1 MANLG
6 NIGVRSP
13 YFVNYSDS
21 NSPATAESS
30 KILVTISGTLRY
42 TIIKNTGTNV
52 RLDISELIRDYINPT
67 FSGSLNTATVGAT
80 AVSLAVSFWDAVN
93 ATGTQVDSYSDT
105 LTAYEGYRY
114 FSEGNNFPIPTGNLL
129 SGTSIYAP
137 ENTAGS
143 FYVMGAG
150 GTLGI
155 QVYDA
160 NVTGAVGS
168 TGITI
173 KRQPC
178 NKYTPIKCVF
188 INKFGVHQE
197 FYFFTKKTDS
207 LTVSGEQY
215 KANIIAGDGT
225 FDSKKHQ
232 VKDFKKNGNIKY
244 TLNTGYVGEDV
255 NSYMQEL
262 ALSEYVWLVISGS
275 VVPVRVV
282 SSEIQYKTALNDKL
296 VNYTVDFEQSNDII
310 SSVR

>member
-13 YFVNYSDS
+13 YFVNYNDTTV
-21 NSPATAESS
+21 TAESS
-30 KILVTISGTLRY
+30 KILVTIGGTLRY
-42 TIIKNTGTNV
+42 TIIKNTGTSV

-67 FSGSLNTATVGAT
+67 FSGLLNTGTVGAV
-80 AVSLAVSFWDAVN
+80 AVSLAVSFWDALN
-93 ATGTQVDSYSDT
+93 ATGTQVYTTSDT
-105 LTAYEGYRY
+105 LTAYDGYRY
-114 FSEGNNFPIPTGNLL
+114 FSEGNNFTIPTGNLL

-137 ENTAGS
+137 QNTAGS

-150 GTLGI
+150 GTLSI
-155 QVYDA
+155 QVYDSA
-160 NVTGAVGS
+160 VTGAVGS

-173 KRQPC
+173 KRQLC
-178 NKYTPIKCVF
+178 GKYTPIKCVF
-188 INKFGVHQE
+188 LNKFGVHQE

-215 KANIIAGDGT
+215 KANIIVGDGT

-232 VKDFKKNGNIKY
+232 VKDFSKNGTIRY

-262 ALSEYVWLVISGS
+262 MLSEYVWLVISGS

-282 SSEIQYKTALNDKL
+282 SSDVQYKTSLNDKL